1 MVEAGE
7 LVLTS
12 KAGGVHEWFGFL
24 SIRQEFRV
32 EMEGDAGA
40 WVSMDAPKRMP
51 GGSCLKY
58 VTSTNRRRL
67 VMAVQS
73 EVVRA

>member
-1 MVEAGE
+1 MVEAGG

-24 SIRQEFRV
+24 SIREEFRI

-40 WVSMDAPKRMP
+40 WMSMDAPKRIP

-58 VTSTNRRRL
+58 VTSTHHGRL

-73 EVVRA
+73 EVVR